1 MTTALAPLPPATL
14 AEQVRSAARTWAHG
28 QYRLVVLAAD
38 FADSIEWVLDG
49 SPSAAHWLAHAVD
62 VETCTAREWIRV
74 GRKLQRLP
82 LISAAFESGEIS
94 YSKVRAITR
103 LTTPQ
108 NEAQLL
114 GLALQVPAGDLGR
127 ELARW
132 FSDTFDPEEIDA
144 HHQRSRSIRWRLEP
158 DGMTTFTLRL
168 PPLLA
173 GALIA
178 FLSGWVMK
186 SRQSATKCGDDA
198 SAVAPTVAQQYVD
211 ALDDLIVHGG
221 GRTLTEVVLHV
232 RGDGCTLDDGTPI
245 PGSVVERIAPS
256 SFVRALITD
265 ADRRPVNVSSR
276 RRHPS
281 TRQKRFVKARDQVCI
296 DCGRD
301 ELLEYDHRPAFEV
314 SRHTQV
320 DELVVRCTPCH
331 RKRHLGEA
339 G

>member
-1 MTTALAPLPPATL
+1 MTAALSPLPPTTL
-14 AEQVRSAARTWAHG
+14 AEQVRSAARSWAHG

-49 SPSAAHWLAHAVD
+49 SPSAAHWLAHTVD
-62 VETCTAREWIRV
+62 IEACTAREWIRV
-74 GRKLQRLP
+74 GRKLHRLP
-82 LISAAFESGEIS
+82 LISAAFESGAIS
-94 YSKVRAITR
+94 YSKVRALTR
-103 LTTPQ
+103 LTTSQ
-108 NEAQLL
+108 NEAELL
-114 GLALQVPAGDLGR
+114 GLALRVPAGDLGR

-132 FSDTFDPEEIDA
+132 FSDTHDPEELAA
-144 HHQRSRSIRWRLEP
+144 HHQRSRSIRWRVEP

-186 SRQSATKCGDDA
+186 SRQPATKCGDGA
-198 SAVAPTVAQQYVD
+198 SAVAPTIAQQYVD

-221 GRTLTEVVLHV
+221 GSTITEVVLHV

-245 PGSVVERIAPS
+245 PGSVVERIAPT

-265 ADRRPVNVSSR
+265 AERRPVNVSSR

-281 TRQKRFVKARDQVCI
+281 TRQKRFVKARDQVCV
-296 DCGRD
+296 DCGRA
-301 ELLEYDHRPAFEV
+301 ELLGYDHHPAFEG
-314 SRHTQV
+314 SQHTQG
-320 DELVVRCTPCH
+320 DGLGVRCTPCH
-331 RKRHLGEA
+331 RKRHRGE
-339 G
+339 GG